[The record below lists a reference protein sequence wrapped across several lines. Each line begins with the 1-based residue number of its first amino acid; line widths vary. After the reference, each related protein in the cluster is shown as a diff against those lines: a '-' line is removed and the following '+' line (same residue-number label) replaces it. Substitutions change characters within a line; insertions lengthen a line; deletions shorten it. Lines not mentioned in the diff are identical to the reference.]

1 MAAFAKELAAGVV
14 QWKPKTEVE
23 ATSILPSLNV
33 KTARWWRGIIP
44 STHLARE
51 GRMTVTIGRRELLA
65 ALGGAAAA
73 WPLAARAQQQSG
85 KISRIGLLT
94 RKTDASV
101 STQIDAFREGLR
113 DLGWVEGR
121 GISIEHRDAEGQF
134 DRLRVL
140 AAELV
145 KLNVDVIV
153 TVDTPPTQAAQQA
166 TRTIPIV
173 IAVSA
178 DPVGA
183 GLVGSLA
190 HPGGNTTGLSL
201 LAPETDEKTLEL
213 LKETLPRTKRV
224 AIIFDP
230 NNPGMML
237 RIKRLT
243 AAAPKLAVQLQSIP
257 ALNSHDLGV
266 ALVATA
272 KDAPDA
278 LIVLSPIYAAYRN
291 EVVEFA
297 TKARVPLSFDT
308 RGLAREPNA
317 LLSYGVDISALFR
330 RAATFVDRILKGAK
344 PGDLPVEQP
353 TKFEFVINLKTA
365 RMLGLDVPP
374 TLLARADEVIE

>member
-1 MAAFAKELAAGVV
+1 M
-14 QWKPKTEVE
+14 P
-23 ATSILPSLNV
+23 IHI
-33 KTARWWRGIIP
+33 R
-44 STHLARE
+44 
-51 GRMTVTIGRRELLA
+51 RREFIVT
-65 ALGGAAAA
+65 LGGVATG
-73 WPLAARAQQQSG
+73 WPLAARAQRQSI
-85 KISRIGLLT
+85 KIFRIGLLT

-101 STQIDAFREGLR
+101 SSQIDAFRESLR

-121 GISIEHRDAEGQF
+121 SISIEHRDAEGQF
-134 DRLRVL
+134 DRLHML
-140 AAELV
+140 ATELV
-145 KLNVDVIV
+145 GLNVDVIV

-183 GLVGSLA
+183 GLVSSLA

-213 LKETLPRTKRV
+213 LKETLPRTKSV

-243 AAAPKLAVQLQSIP
+243 AAAPKLAVELQSIP
-257 ALNSHDLGV
+257 ALSSHDLGV
-266 ALVATA
+266 ALAAAA

-291 EVVEFA
+291 E
-297 TKARVPLSFDT
+297 
-308 RGLAREPNA
+308 G
-317 LLSYGVDISALFR
+317 R
-330 RAATFVDRILKGAK
+330 RIRDQGAS
-344 PGDLPVEQP
+344 
-353 TKFEFVINLKTA
+353 TAVI
-365 RMLGLDVPP
+365 
-374 TLLARADEVIE
+374 